1 MIRKFF
7 SLSIL
12 CLNYFYSQTHFTIPQ
27 NVWRISIENEI
38 SGGKWK
44 GHDGGDGWK
53 DFTYQLDGID
63 YIITQ
68 EWKRN
73 LLTQS
78 YLIEYGF
85 TDKSTFVLHIPRLQ
99 KFKQSHSWTISSD
112 SLIVP
117 MDQLLSHYYPKSK
130 TNSGLGNVGL
140 GMNYLL
146 LGNPAWRGG
155 KNKYSLYGG
164 IDITFPFGERLKK
177 YHAKDVDSEG
187 IPNQYKQLPIG
198 NGLTRW
204 RIKAFGELYRKL
216 WGRLINVNWLVNLSS
231 FNRDII
237 NPPISFLWI
246 QETSA
251 DSISRAIGD
260 AVLYEQGKQIYG
272 SIQGQME
279 IWPQRMFF
287 SVGMDWMFTGRDQY
301 FSSSDTWDKWMV
313 SRKNFDSRKN
323 VATQFLKFNF
333 LNVDSFK
340 QFGPIPF
347 ELEVGVRWF
356 VPFLTYQTFGYTSS
370 WIRISSYFQA
380 W

>member
-78 YLIEYGF
+78 YSIEYGF
-85 TDKSTFVLHIPRLQ
+85 TDKSTFMLHIPRLQ

-140 GMNYLL
+140 GMNFLL

-216 WGRLINVNWLVNLSS
+216 WSRLINVNWLVNLSS

>member
-7 SLSIL
+7 SFSIL

-78 YLIEYGF
+78 YSIEYGF
-85 TDKSTFVLHIPRLQ
+85 TDKSTFMLHIPRLQ

-140 GMNYLL
+140 GMNFLL
-146 LGNPAWRGG
+146 MGNPVWRGG

-216 WGRLINVNWLVNLSS
+216 WGRLINVNWSVNLSS

-287 SVGMDWMFTGRDQY
+287 SVGMDWMFAGQDQY

-313 SRKNFDSRKN
+313 SRKNYDSRKN

-347 ELEVGVRWF
+347 ELEVGARWF

>member
-78 YLIEYGF
+78 YSIEYGF
-85 TDKSTFVLHIPRLQ
+85 TDKSTFMLHIPRLQ

-130 TNSGLGNVGL
+130 TNSGLDNVSL
-140 GMNYLL
+140 GMNFLL

>member
-78 YLIEYGF
+78 YSIEYGF
-85 TDKSTFVLHIPRLQ
+85 TDKSTFMLHIPRLQ
-99 KFKQSHSWTISSD
+99 KFKQSHSWTISSE

-130 TNSGLGNVGL
+130 TNSGLANVGL
-140 GMNYLL
+140 GMNFLL

-313 SRKNFDSRKN
+313 SRKNYDSRKN

-333 LNVDSFK
+333 LNVDPFK

>member
-78 YLIEYGF
+78 YSIEYGF
-85 TDKSTFVLHIPRLQ
+85 TDKSTFMLHIPRLQ

-130 TNSGLGNVGL
+130 TNSGLGNVAL
-140 GMNYLL
+140 GMNFLL

-313 SRKNFDSRKN
+313 SRKNYDSRKN

-333 LNVDSFK
+333 LNVDPFK

>member
-78 YLIEYGF
+78 YSIEYGF
-85 TDKSTFVLHIPRLQ
+85 TDKSTFMLHIPRLQ

-130 TNSGLGNVGL
+130 TNSGLGNVAL
-140 GMNYLL
+140 GMNFLL

-333 LNVDSFK
+333 LNVDPFK

>member
-78 YLIEYGF
+78 YSIEYGF
-85 TDKSTFVLHIPRLQ
+85 TDKSTFMLHIPRLQ

-117 MDQLLSHYYPKSK
+117 MDELLSQYYPKSK
-130 TNSGLGNVGL
+130 TNSGLNNVSL
-140 GMNYLL
+140 GMNFLL

-216 WGRLINVNWLVNLSS
+216 WGRLINVNWSVNLSS

-313 SRKNFDSRKN
+313 SRKNYDSRKN

-333 LNVDSFK
+333 LNVDPFK

-347 ELEVGVRWF
+347 ELEVGIRWF

>member
-68 EWKRN
+68 QWKRN
-73 LLTQS
+73 LLIQS

-85 TDKSTFVLHIPRLQ
+85 TDKSTFMLHIPRVQ

-112 SLIVP
+112 ELIVP

-140 GMNYLL
+140 GMNFLL

-216 WGRLINVNWLVNLSS
+216 WGRLINVNWSVNLSS

-313 SRKNFDSRKN
+313 SRKNYDSRKN

-333 LNVDSFK
+333 LNVDPFK

-347 ELEVGVRWF
+347 ELEVGIRWF

>member
-99 KFKQSHSWTISSD
+99 KFKQSHSWIISSD

>member
-68 EWKRN
+68 QWKRN
-73 LLTQS
+73 LSTQS
-78 YLIEYGF
+78 YSIEYGF
-85 TDKSTFVLHIPRLQ
+85 TDKSTFMLHIPRLQ

-130 TNSGLGNVGL
+130 TNSGLANVGL
-140 GMNYLL
+140 GMNFLL

>member
-63 YIITQ
+63 YTITQ

-85 TDKSTFVLHIPRLQ
+85 TDKSTFMLHIPRLQ

-130 TNSGLGNVGL
+130 TNSGLGNVSL
-140 GMNYLL
+140 GMNLLL

-216 WGRLINVNWLVNLSS
+216 WARLINVNWSVNLSS

-313 SRKNFDSRKN
+313 SRKNYDSRKN

-340 QFGPIPF
+340 QIGPIPF
-347 ELEVGVRWF
+347 ELEVGIRWF
-356 VPFLTYQTFGYTSS
+356 VPLLTYQTFGYTSS

>member
-27 NVWRISIENEI
+27 NVWRVSIENKI

-78 YLIEYGF
+78 YSIEYGF
-85 TDKSTFVLHIPRLQ
+85 TDKSTFMLHIPRLQ

-130 TNSGLGNVGL
+130 TNSGLGNVSL
-140 GMNYLL
+140 GMNLLL

-313 SRKNFDSRKN
+313 SRKNYDSRKN

-340 QFGPIPF
+340 QIGPIPF
-347 ELEVGVRWF
+347 ELEVGIRWF
-356 VPFLTYQTFGYTSS
+356 VPLLTYQTFGYTSS

>member
-78 YLIEYGF
+78 YSIEYGF
-85 TDKSTFVLHIPRLQ
+85 TDKSTFMLHIPRLQ

-140 GMNYLL
+140 GMNFLL
-146 LGNPAWRGG
+146 MGNPAWRGG

-251 DSISRAIGD
+251 DSISRVIGD

>member
-68 EWKRN
+68 QWKRN
-73 LLTQS
+73 LLIQS

-85 TDKSTFVLHIPRLQ
+85 TDKSTFMLHIPRVQ

-112 SLIVP
+112 ELIVP

-140 GMNYLL
+140 GMNFLL

-216 WGRLINVNWLVNLSS
+216 WGRLINVNWSVNLSS

-287 SVGMDWMFTGRDQY
+287 SVGMDWMSTGRDQY
-301 FSSSDTWDKWMV
+301 FSSSDAWDEWMV
-313 SRKNFDSRKN
+313 SRKNYDSRKN
-323 VATQFLKFNF
+323 VANQYLKFNF
-333 LNVDSFK
+333 LNVDPFK

-347 ELEVGVRWF
+347 ELEVGIRWF

>member
-1 MIRKFF
+1 MIRKYF

-27 NVWRISIENEI
+27 NVWRVSIENKI

-85 TDKSTFVLHIPRLQ
+85 TDKSTFMLHIPRLQ

-130 TNSGLGNVGL
+130 TNSGLDNVSL
-140 GMNYLL
+140 GMNFLL

>member
-78 YLIEYGF
+78 YSIEYGF
-85 TDKSTFVLHIPRLQ
+85 TDKSTFMLHIPRLQ

-216 WGRLINVNWLVNLSS
+216 WARLINVNWLVNLSS

-251 DSISRAIGD
+251 DSISGAIGD

>member
-7 SLSIL
+7 SLFIL
-12 CLNYFYSQTHFTIPQ
+12 SLNYLYSQTHFTIPQ

-68 EWKRN
+68 QWKRN

-78 YLIEYGF
+78 YSIEYGF
-85 TDKSTFVLHIPRLQ
+85 TDKSTFMLHIPRLQ

-117 MDQLLSHYYPKSK
+117 MDELLSQYYPKSK
-130 TNSGLGNVGL
+130 TNSGLNNVSL
-140 GMNYLL
+140 GMNFLL

-216 WGRLINVNWLVNLSS
+216 WGRLINVNWSVNLSS

-301 FSSSDTWDKWMV
+301 FSSSDSWDKWMV
-313 SRKNFDSRKN
+313 SRKNYDSRKN

>member
-78 YLIEYGF
+78 YSIEYGF
-85 TDKSTFVLHIPRLQ
+85 TDKSTFMLHIPRLQ

-130 TNSGLGNVGL
+130 TNSGLGNVSL
-140 GMNYLL
+140 GMNLLL

>member
-27 NVWRISIENEI
+27 NVWRVSIENEI

>member
-78 YLIEYGF
+78 YSIEYGF
-85 TDKSTFVLHIPRLQ
+85 TDKSTFMLHIPKLQ

-112 SLIVP
+112 SSIEP

-140 GMNYLL
+140 GMNFLL

-216 WGRLINVNWLVNLSS
+216 WGRLINVNWSVNLSS

-313 SRKNFDSRKN
+313 SRKNYDSRKN

-333 LNVDSFK
+333 LNVDPFK

-347 ELEVGVRWF
+347 ELEVGIRWF

-370 WIRISSYFQA
+370 WIQISSYFQA

>member
-78 YLIEYGF
+78 YSIEYGF
-85 TDKSTFVLHIPRLQ
+85 TDKSTFMLHIPRLQ

-140 GMNYLL
+140 AMNFLL
-146 LGNPAWRGG
+146 MGNPAWRGG

>member
-78 YLIEYGF
+78 YSIEYGF
-85 TDKSTFVLHIPRLQ
+85 TDKSTFMLHIPRLQ

-130 TNSGLGNVGL
+130 TNSGLGNVAL
-140 GMNYLL
+140 GMNFLL

-216 WGRLINVNWLVNLSS
+216 WGRLINVNWSVNLSS

-301 FSSSDTWDKWMV
+301 FSSSDAWDEWMV
-313 SRKNFDSRKN
+313 SRKNYDSRKN

-333 LNVDSFK
+333 LNVDPFK

>member
-78 YLIEYGF
+78 YSIEYGF
-85 TDKSTFVLHIPRLQ
+85 TDKSTFMLHIPRLQ

-140 GMNYLL
+140 GMNFLL

-216 WGRLINVNWLVNLSS
+216 WGRLINVNWSVNLSS

-301 FSSSDTWDKWMV
+301 FSSSDIWDKWMV

>member
-78 YLIEYGF
+78 YSIEYGF
-85 TDKSTFVLHIPRLQ
+85 TDKSTFMLHIPRLQ

-130 TNSGLGNVGL
+130 TNSGLGNVSL
-140 GMNYLL
+140 GMNFLL
-146 LGNPAWRGG
+146 MGNPAWRGG

>member
-1 MIRKFF
+1 
-7 SLSIL
+7 
-12 CLNYFYSQTHFTIPQ
+12 
-27 NVWRISIENEI
+27 
-38 SGGKWK
+38 
-44 GHDGGDGWK
+44 
-53 DFTYQLDGID
+53 
-63 YIITQ
+63 
-68 EWKRN
+68 
-73 LLTQS
+73 
-78 YLIEYGF
+78 
-85 TDKSTFVLHIPRLQ
+85 
-99 KFKQSHSWTISSD
+99 
-112 SLIVP
+112 
-117 MDQLLSHYYPKSK
+117 
-130 TNSGLGNVGL
+130 
-140 GMNYLL
+140 MNYLL

>member
-85 TDKSTFVLHIPRLQ
+85 TDKSTFMLHIPRLQ

-140 GMNYLL
+140 GMNFLL

-333 LNVDSFK
+333 LNVDPFK

>member
-27 NVWRISIENEI
+27 NVWRVSIENKI

-78 YLIEYGF
+78 YSIEYGF
-85 TDKSTFVLHIPRLQ
+85 TDKSTFMLHIPRLQ

-130 TNSGLGNVGL
+130 TNSGLDNVSL
-140 GMNYLL
+140 GMNFLL

-216 WGRLINVNWLVNLSS
+216 WARLINVNWSVNLSS

>member
-78 YLIEYGF
+78 YSIEYGF
-85 TDKSTFVLHIPRLQ
+85 TDKSTFMLHIPRLQ

-130 TNSGLGNVGL
+130 TNSGLGNVAL
-140 GMNYLL
+140 GMNFLL

-216 WGRLINVNWLVNLSS
+216 WGRLINVNWSVNLSS

-313 SRKNFDSRKN
+313 SRKNYDSRKN

>member
-78 YLIEYGF
+78 YSIEYGF
-85 TDKSTFVLHIPRLQ
+85 TDKSTFMLHIPRLQ

-130 TNSGLGNVGL
+130 TNSGLGNVSL
-140 GMNYLL
+140 GMNFLL
-146 LGNPAWRGG
+146 MGNPAWRGG

-216 WGRLINVNWLVNLSS
+216 WARLINVNWSVNLSS

-313 SRKNFDSRKN
+313 SRKNYDSRKN

-340 QFGPIPF
+340 QIGPIPF
-347 ELEVGVRWF
+347 ELEVGIRWF
-356 VPFLTYQTFGYTSS
+356 VPLLTYQTFGYTSS

>member
-85 TDKSTFVLHIPRLQ
+85 TDKSTFMLHIPRLQ

-140 GMNYLL
+140 GMNFLL
-146 LGNPAWRGG
+146 MGNPAWRGG

>member
-53 DFTYQLDGID
+53 DFTYQLGGID

-68 EWKRN
+68 QWKRN
-73 LLTQS
+73 LLIQS

-85 TDKSTFVLHIPRLQ
+85 TDKSTFMLHIPRVQ

-112 SLIVP
+112 ELIVP

-140 GMNYLL
+140 GMNFLL

-216 WGRLINVNWLVNLSS
+216 WGRLINVNWSVNLSS

-301 FSSSDTWDKWMV
+301 FSSSDAWDEWMV
-313 SRKNFDSRKN
+313 SRKNYDSRKN

-333 LNVDSFK
+333 LNVDPFK

-347 ELEVGVRWF
+347 ELEVGIRWF

>member
-78 YLIEYGF
+78 YSIEYGF
-85 TDKSTFVLHIPRLQ
+85 TDKSTFMLHIPRLQ

-117 MDQLLSHYYPKSK
+117 MDELLSQYYPKSK
-130 TNSGLGNVGL
+130 TNSGLNNVSL
-140 GMNYLL
+140 GMNFLL

-313 SRKNFDSRKN
+313 SRKNYDSRKN

-333 LNVDSFK
+333 LNVDPFK

>member
-78 YLIEYGF
+78 YSIEYGF
-85 TDKSTFVLHIPRLQ
+85 TDKSTFMLHIPRLQ

-130 TNSGLGNVGL
+130 TNSGLANVGL
-140 GMNYLL
+140 GMNFLL

-216 WGRLINVNWLVNLSS
+216 WGRLINVNWSVNLSS

>member
-68 EWKRN
+68 QWKRN

-78 YLIEYGF
+78 YSIEYGF
-85 TDKSTFVLHIPRLQ
+85 TDKSTFMLHIPRLQ

-117 MDQLLSHYYPKSK
+117 MDELLSQYYPKSK
-130 TNSGLGNVGL
+130 TNSGLNNVSL
-140 GMNYLL
+140 GMNFLL

-216 WGRLINVNWLVNLSS
+216 WGRLINVNWSVNLSS

-287 SVGMDWMFTGRDQY
+287 SVGMYWMFTGRDQY

-313 SRKNFDSRKN
+313 SRKNYDSRKN

-333 LNVDSFK
+333 LNVDPFK

>member
-7 SLSIL
+7 SFSIL

-78 YLIEYGF
+78 YSIEYGF
-85 TDKSTFVLHIPRLQ
+85 TDKSTFMLHIPRLQ
-99 KFKQSHSWTISSD
+99 QFKQSHSWTISSD

-140 GMNYLL
+140 GMNFLL

-251 DSISRAIGD
+251 DSFSRAIGD

-313 SRKNFDSRKN
+313 SRKNYDSRKN

>member
-27 NVWRISIENEI
+27 NVWRISVENEI

-68 EWKRN
+68 EWERN

-78 YLIEYGF
+78 YSIEYGF
-85 TDKSTFVLHIPRLQ
+85 TDKSTFMLHIPRLQ

-112 SLIVP
+112 ELNVP

-140 GMNYLL
+140 GMNFLL

-216 WGRLINVNWLVNLSS
+216 WGRLINVNWSVNLSS

-287 SVGMDWMFTGRDQY
+287 SVGMDWMFTGQDQY
-301 FSSSDTWDKWMV
+301 FSSSDSWDKWMV
-313 SRKNFDSRKN
+313 SRKNYDSRKN

-333 LNVDSFK
+333 LNVDPFK

-347 ELEVGVRWF
+347 ELEVGIRWF

>member
-7 SLSIL
+7 SFSIL

-68 EWKRN
+68 QWKRN

-78 YLIEYGF
+78 YSIEYGF
-85 TDKSTFVLHIPRLQ
+85 TDKSTFMLHIPRLQ

-117 MDQLLSHYYPKSK
+117 MDELLSQYYPKSK
-130 TNSGLGNVGL
+130 TNSGLNNVSL
-140 GMNYLL
+140 GMNFLL

-177 YHAKDVDSEG
+177 YQAKDVDSEG

-216 WGRLINVNWLVNLSS
+216 WGRLINVNWSVNLSS

-287 SVGMDWMFTGRDQY
+287 AVGMDWMLSGRDQY
-301 FSSSDTWDKWMV
+301 FSSSDAWDKWMV
-313 SRKNFDSRKN
+313 SRKNYDSRKN

-333 LNVDSFK
+333 LNVDPFK

>member
-85 TDKSTFVLHIPRLQ
+85 TDKSTFMLHIPRLQ

>member
-78 YLIEYGF
+78 YSIEYGF
-85 TDKSTFVLHIPRLQ
+85 TDKSTFMLHIPRLQ

-130 TNSGLGNVGL
+130 TNSGLGNVAL
-140 GMNYLL
+140 GMNFLL

-216 WGRLINVNWLVNLSS
+216 WGRLINVNWSVNLSS

>member
-78 YLIEYGF
+78 YSIEYGF
-85 TDKSTFVLHIPRLQ
+85 TDKSTFMLHIPRLQ

-130 TNSGLGNVGL
+130 TNSGLANVGL
-140 GMNYLL
+140 GMNFLL